1 MQNSNMKTSSPSNH
15 PPRNPSPTRSNSGW
29 TFAGLTTAILLATT
43 GLAAATDGF
52 WVGKGAQAFNQAIW
66 GGVANWQPSGQ
77 LANGVGATAYFTN
90 TFLNGYVST
99 YNVTRTIGNIWFT
112 DPANANDFTVAI
124 STGNNIMTLQV
135 NSGFPTM
142 NVTQLERTLT
152 VQTII
157 AGTQGLAKI
166 GPGTLVLTNANTY
179 TGTTI
184 CSNGTLVMATAPYG
198 TTGVFVNG
206 GATNSVMVTAT
217 DAQLIIPGTW
227 TNADNSTLV
236 IDYGAILPGTNAAPL
251 SLAGLALGA
260 NLTLQ
265 INGTALVSGQTYPLI
280 SWAGPGPADTSA
292 FATVITPP
300 GVNGNLRV
308 SGTNLYYAVTSIR
321 EPLSWNTGNGVW
333 DKTTPNWLNAALAV
347 STYINPSDLVVFGDA
362 PAATGNPTITLN
374 SVFSPVS
381 VTLLSSNHN
390 YTLTGTGGIAGNGSL
405 TLDAANTMTLTLAT
419 ASNSYSGNT
428 TVNAGTLKLGAP
440 NVLPVGTGKGSLTVN
455 TGATFD
461 LNTFSVAVNSL
472 NGSGV
477 VDTIA
482 GGSPVLAVGSNN
494 ANSTFTGVLQNTAGS
509 LNLVKN
515 GTGQLVLQTANTF
528 TGTVTVNAGTVT
540 LGDPNSLS
548 TATGITLAGGA
559 GLLPNM
565 GTGLTPTINAPI
577 TLGATGTTAFI
588 YGDKAA
594 DAYLILN
601 GPITGAGN
609 VAFQGECVSGNN
621 PYIVLNAQS
630 TYAGSTLITCDLNG
644 NAGLNLYVALGID
657 NALPTNTVLTLDG
670 LDSSGR
676 TVALDL
682 NGFNQ
687 TIAGLTN
694 IVRSSRLQQILNSG
708 AAAILTV
715 NNASNFTFSGQLG
728 ISGRDTF
735 GLTKSGA
742 GKLVLTATNTYT
754 EATTIN
760 NGILEI
766 GGVGLLGAGS
776 YSGNIAIAGG
786 AALNFTSS
794 SSTALGGVISGGG
807 SLTNAGT
814 GILSLGNANPFTG
827 NTTVGSGA
835 TLDFNSG
842 SLGGP
847 VLVNDGG
854 KVSLSGAGAVAGL
867 AVANSAVMSFNV
879 AGSGQLTVSANNGL
893 ANNGGPGSIT
903 INLTGSP
910 LAVGTYTLINYSGS
924 LQGSG
929 FSAYRLGNVPPGA
942 NYQLLNSAG
951 AVQISVTPVLTWSGA
966 QSSQWSINAIGGSRN
981 WTLNGSPA
989 DYANGVNVL
998 FDDSVGTGSTIV
1010 DLSVANVTPGNSAI
1024 AAAAA
1029 VTFNN
1034 YTHGYTLQG
1043 SQGIA
1048 GAASLELDGSG
1059 ILTILNNN
1067 SYTGRTAINNGS
1079 VQVGNGGTSGALGSG
1094 PIVDNADLQFNRSD
1108 VLAVG
1113 GGISGLGALEQ
1124 NGTGTLT
1131 LAGTNTYS
1139 GATTVNAGTLNL
1151 TGPNTGSSITVNNNA
1166 VLNESAAGVI
1176 AGAGVTLTHASAG
1189 TSLLAGSNSFAGT
1202 ITVTSG
1208 ELDLAGWST
1217 NILGTIYVSQG
1228 PTATLGLGGAA
1239 GYNLGSHS
1247 IYVGNLGG
1255 MGTVN
1260 QTAGTVSFASGN
1272 GLLLGNT
1279 PNSGS
1284 TGIYNLSGGTLT
1296 SFASSGRGVMIGVN
1310 PSCSGIFNLSGT
1322 GNLALGLGELAVGR
1336 DDAGNAGCT
1345 VAYMQTGGS
1354 ATVNYLSVGGQSGS
1368 SGTTA
1373 TFNITGGTF
1382 TATNFQNLV
1391 ASAGSTA
1398 AITLGGSALV
1408 TLPAFPVPTGPAT
1421 ITFDFTTGSL
1431 APQAASA
1438 AYLRGL
1444 TTASLTTNGANFNV
1458 ASGKNITIGQ
1468 SFADATTAGKLTKSG
1483 VGTLTL
1489 TNAHTYTGSTIV
1501 SGGSLLVNGSI
1512 AGPATVLAGAT
1523 LGGTGTI
1530 GGGVTVN
1537 GTVSPGNSAVGAL
1550 QTGSQTW
1557 NSGGAYR
1564 FEVGGAT
1571 NSASRDLLNI
1581 LGTLNLQATAGSNFV
1596 IQLVSMTNS
1605 TTPGLVPDFKSG
1617 SNYSWVIATASGGIQ
1632 NFAANKFTIATSS
1645 FSNAFSGT
1653 FSVAVQG
1660 NNLVVNYAAPLVV
1673 PAIVSFG
1680 PLQGGLLPLT
1690 FSASSGQTYSLLSS
1704 TNLALPVA
1712 SWTVLGSGTFGSG
1725 PVTYMVT
1732 GATNAQTFYR
1742 IKSP

>member
-1 MQNSNMKTSSPSNH
+1 M
-15 PPRNPSPTRSNSGW
+15 PTRSISGW
-29 TFAGLTTAILLATT
+29 TFARLTTAILLATT
-43 GLAAATDGF
+43 GLAGATDGF

-66 GGVANWQPSGQ
+66 GGNANWLPSGQ
-77 LANGVGATAYFTN
+77 IANGVGATAYFTN
-90 TFLNGYVST
+90 TFNNGYLST

-124 STGNNIMTLQV
+124 SSGNNIMTLQV
-135 NSGFPTM
+135 SSGFPTL
-142 NVTQLERTLT
+142 NVTQPERTLT

-184 CSNGTLVMATAPYG
+184 CSNGTLKIATAPYA
-198 TTGVFVNG
+198 TTGVFVNA
-206 GATNSVMVTAT
+206 GATNSVLVTAT
-217 DAQLIIPGTW
+217 DAQLTIPGPW
-227 TNADNSTLV
+227 TNADNSVLV
-236 IDYGAILPGTNAAPL
+236 IDYADILPGTNVAPL
-251 SLAGLALGA
+251 SIASLSLGA
-260 NLTLQ
+260 NLILQ
-265 INGTALVSGQTYPLI
+265 INGTAFVSGQTYPLI
-280 SWAGPGPADTSA
+280 TWAGTGPTDTSA

-333 DKTTPNWLNAALAV
+333 DKITPNWLNAALAV

-362 PAATGNPTITLN
+362 SGATGNPTITLN
-374 SVFSPVS
+374 SIFSPVS
-381 VTLLSSNHN
+381 ATMLSSNHN
-390 YTLTGTGGIAGNGSL
+390 YTLTGTGGIAGTGSL

-419 ASNSYSGNT
+419 TSNSYSGNT
-428 TVNAGTLKLGAP
+428 TVNGGTLKLGAA
-440 NVLPVGTGKGSLTVN
+440 NVLPVGTGKGSFTVN
-455 TGATFD
+455 SGCTFD

-482 GGSPVLAVGSNN
+482 GGSPVLSIGTNN
-494 ANSTFTGVLQNTAGS
+494 ANSTFSGVLQNTAGS
-509 LNLVKN
+509 LNLVKY

-528 TGTVTVNAGTVT
+528 TGTVTVNAGTLT

-548 TATGITLAGGA
+548 TATGLTLAGGA
-559 GLLPNM
+559 GVLPNM

-577 TLGATGTTAFI
+577 TLGASGTTSFI

-594 DAYLILN
+594 DATLILN

-609 VAFQGECVSGNN
+609 LAFQGECVSGNN

-630 TYAGSTLITCDLNG
+630 TYTGNTLITCDLNG
-644 NAGLNLYVALGID
+644 NAGLNLYVQLGAE

-682 NGFNQ
+682 NSFNQ

-694 IVRSSRLQQILNSG
+694 IVRSNRRQQILNSG
-708 AAAILTV
+708 SLAILTV
-715 NNASNFTFSGQLG
+715 NNKSNYTFSGQLG
-728 ISGRDTF
+728 ISGSDTF
-735 GLTKSGA
+735 GLTKSGV
-742 GKLVLTATNTYT
+742 GKLVLTGTNTYSD
-754 EATTIN
+754 ATTIN
-760 NGILEI
+760 SGILEI
-766 GGVGLLGAGS
+766 GGVGQLGAGS
-776 YSGNIAIAGG
+776 YVGNIAIASG

-794 SSTALGGVISGGG
+794 SSTVLGGVISGGG

-827 NTTVGSGA
+827 TTTVGNGA

-842 SLGGP
+842 TLSGP
-847 VLVNDGG
+847 VLINDGG
-854 KVSLSGAGAVAGL
+854 KVSLSGAGVVPGL
-867 AVANSAVMSFNV
+867 SFANSALMSFNV

-893 ANNGGPGSIT
+893 ANNGGAGSII

-929 FSAYRLGNVPPGA
+929 FSAYRLGTVPSGA
-942 NYQLLNSAG
+942 NYQLVNSAG
-951 AVQISVTPVLTWSGA
+951 AVQISVTPMLTWSGA

-981 WTLNGSPA
+981 WTLGGSPA

-998 FDDSVGTGSTIV
+998 FDDTVGSGTTIV
-1010 DLSVANVTPGNSAI
+1010 DISVANVTPGNAAI

-1029 VTFNN
+1029 VAFNN
-1034 YTHGYTLQG
+1034 NGHGYTLQG

-1048 GAASLELDGSG
+1048 GAASLEMDGSG
-1059 ILTILNNN
+1059 TVTILNNN
-1067 SYTGRTAINNGS
+1067 SYTGRTAINNGI
-1079 VQVGNGGTSGALGSG
+1079 VQVGNGGTSGSLGSG

-1113 GGISGLGALEQ
+1113 GNISGTGALEQ

-1131 LAGTNTYS
+1131 LAGANAYA
-1139 GATTVNAGTLNL
+1139 GATTVNAGVLNL
-1151 TGPNTGSSITVNNNA
+1151 TGTNSGSSITVNNSA

-1176 AGAGVTLTHASAG
+1176 AGTGVTLTHASDG
-1189 TSLLAGSNSFAGT
+1189 ISTLSGSNTFTGA
-1202 ITVTSG
+1202 ITVSAG
-1208 ELDLAGWST
+1208 ELDLKGWST
-1217 NILGTIYVSQG
+1217 NSLGTVYVSQG
-1228 PTATLGLGGAA
+1228 TTATLGIGGAA
-1239 GYNLGSHS
+1239 SYNLGGNSM
-1247 IYVGNLGG
+1247 YVGNLGG
-1255 MGTVN
+1255 IGTVN
-1260 QTAGTVSFASGN
+1260 QTSGTVSFASGN

-1296 SFASSGRGVMIGVN
+1296 SFSSSGRGVMIGVN
-1310 PSCSGIFNLSGT
+1310 PACSGIFNLSGT

-1336 DDAGNAGCT
+1336 DDAGNVGCT
-1345 VAYMQTGGS
+1345 VAYSQTGGS
-1354 ATVNYLSVGGQSGS
+1354 ATVNYLSIGGQSGS
-1368 SGTTA
+1368 TGTIA

-1391 ASAGSTA
+1391 AAASSSAT
-1398 AITLGGSALV
+1398 ITLGGSALV
-1408 TLPAFPVPTGPAT
+1408 ALPAFPVPTGPAT

-1444 TTASLTTNGANFNV
+1444 TAASLTTNGANFNV
-1458 ASGKNITIGQ
+1458 GSGKNITIGQ
-1468 SFADATTAGKLTKSG
+1468 SFTDATAAGRLTKSG

-1489 TNAHTYTGSTIV
+1489 TNSHTYTGNTVV
-1501 SGGSLLVNGSI
+1501 SNGTLLVNGAIVS
-1512 AGPATVLAGAT
+1512 PASVLAGAT

-1530 GGGVTVN
+1530 GGSVTVN
-1537 GTVSPGNSAVGAL
+1537 GTISPGNAAVGAL
-1550 QTGSQTW
+1550 QTGNQTW
-1557 NSGGAYR
+1557 NGGGAYR
-1564 FEVGGAT
+1564 FELGSAT
-1571 NSASRDLLNI
+1571 NSAARDQLSI
-1581 LGTLNLQATAGSNFV
+1581 LGALNLQATAGSNFI

-1605 TTPGLVPDFKSG
+1605 TTPGLVPDFNGG
-1617 SNYSWVIATASGGIQ
+1617 SNYTWVVATASGGIQ
-1632 NFAANKFTIATSS
+1632 NFAANKFTIATTS

-1653 FSVAVQG
+1653 FSVGVQG
-1660 NNLVVNYAAPLVV
+1660 NNLVVNYAVPLVI
-1673 PAIVSFG
+1673 PTILGFG
-1680 PLQGGLLPLT
+1680 PLQGGSFPLT
-1690 FSASSGQTYSLLSS
+1690 FSAPSGQTYSVLSG
-1704 TNLALPVA
+1704 TNLTQPVA
-1712 SWTVLGSGTFGSG
+1712 TWTVLANGTFGAS
-1725 PVTYMVT
+1725 PVTYTVT